1 LVKLKSYFRKA
12 GLQSEQMVMSVPS
25 YFTALERQAFL
36 DAVNIANLGCLNLI
50 NEGSA
55 TALSYGFYR

>member
-1 LVKLKSYFRKA
+1 
-12 GLQSEQMVMSVPS
+12 MVIAVPT
-25 YFTALERQAFL
+25 YFTALERQAYL
-36 DAVNIANLGCLNLI
+36 DAVQIANLGCLNLI

>member
-1 LVKLKSYFRKA
+1 
-12 GLQSEQMVMSVPS
+12 MVMAVPS

-36 DAVNIANLGCLNLI
+36 DAVNIANLGCLNLM